1 MGFGNLWTNDQI
13 AEVCLWQG
21 PEIQQSM
28 ANMAGDEITDWLASC
43 GKPFQAP
50 WTYGLNHTVQS
61 FKSKQKDCVFMNIV
75 IINTMKTHYKICPA
89 STKIADTVNMS
100 PLTPKTQ
107 FKEHSWPMTV
117 KITTTNGS

>member
-1 MGFGNLWTNDQI
+1 
-13 AEVCLWQG
+13 
-21 PEIQQSM
+21 M